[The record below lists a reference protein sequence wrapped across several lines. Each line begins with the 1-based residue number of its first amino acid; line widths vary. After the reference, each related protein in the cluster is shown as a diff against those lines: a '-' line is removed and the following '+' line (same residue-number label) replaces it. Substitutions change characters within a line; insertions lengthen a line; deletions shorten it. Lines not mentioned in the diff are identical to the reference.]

1 MWILVGGNG
10 AGKSTFY
17 RLYLQGLG
25 FPFVNADV
33 LARIAFPDSP
43 EESSYQ
49 AALLAQDQRERLLLE
64 GASFCFETV
73 FSHPSKIDFVARAK
87 SLGYQVVM
95 VFIHLCHPALNHARI
110 QMRQMEGGH
119 SVPREKVDQRI
130 PRLLANVK
138 NALPLCDVFRAYD
151 NSSADF
157 PFQPVF
163 SLNDAVLQ
171 LHINPLPD
179 WADDL
184 TVDYR

>member
-1 MWILVGGNG
+1 MLSPQKQMWILVGGNG

-43 EESSYQ
+43 EQSSYQ

-95 VFIHLCHPALNHARI
+95 VFIHLCHPAPNHARI
-110 QMRQMEGGH
+110 QMLQMEGGTPFPARRWISGFPACLPTSKTRCR
-119 SVPREKVDQRI
+119 SVMSFGLMTTVQQTS
-130 PRLLANVK
+130 LFNL
-138 NALPLCDVFRAYD
+138 F
-151 NSSADF
+151 SA
-157 PFQPVF
+157 
-163 SLNDAVLQ
+163 
-171 LHINPLPD
+171 
-179 WADDL
+179 
-184 TVDYR
+184 